1 MLRAWFNMWKDM
13 FKFFP
18 PHRIGRR
25 EFAFAMVGNAI
36 FIGCFFASFYIFPE
50 AFLILLLNLF
60 GIALS
65 SLFVRRLR
73 DAGFISLLALLPYGW
88 ALFWW
93 FFSYFVHG
101 DDSVTVAFI
110 GGFGFFP
117 IGILILI
124 LCVFPTKERKEFKAP
139 KTQNNKPQ
147 IQEISLPQAWIN
159 FWKNIFK
166 FQAPH
171 RTNRREF
178 ALDIIGSI
186 VFFFIMMSGM
196 PIMQNLLYGIIWS
209 FVMLFFMLAFLSLI
223 ARRLRDAGFSVWWL
237 VPPVILILVCMLLS
251 QFLEFF
257 ISFIFVFSYF
267 YPIILLV
274 MCAFPTKEKGEILST
289 PKNQINHK
297 SRKATRN

>member
-1 MLRAWFNMWKDM
+1 M
-13 FKFFP
+13 
-18 PHRIGRR
+18 
-25 EFAFAMVGNAI
+25 
-36 FIGCFFASFYIFPE
+36 
-50 AFLILLLNLF
+50 
-60 GIALS
+60 
-65 SLFVRRLR
+65 
-73 DAGFISLLALLPYGW
+73 
-88 ALFWW
+88 FWW

-101 DDSVTVAFI
+101 NDSVTVAFI

-117 IGILILI
+117 ISILILI

-147 IQEISLPQAWIN
+147 TQEIGFLQAWIN

-171 RTNRREF
+171 RTSRREF
-178 ALDIIGSI
+178 ALDVIGSI

-223 ARRLRDAGFSVWWL
+223 ARRLRDAGFSMWWL
-237 VPPVILILVCMLLS
+237 VPPVMLILVCMLLP

-257 ISFIFVFSYF
+257 ISFILVFSYF
-267 YPIILLV
+267 YPIVLLV
-274 MCAFPTKEKGEILST
+274 MCAFPTKEKGKILST
-289 PKNQINHK
+289 PENQINHK
-297 SRKATRN
+297 PTINQER